1 MTTSDERRL
10 GNRIMQQLY
19 RDPDYID
26 DPILYEYVNG
36 IWQHL
41 VAAAK
46 QRGNLG
52 EEQAERFAWQVL
64 LIRDPTVNAFALP
77 GGFMGVQT
85 GLIGVVGSRD
95 ELASV
100 LAHELSHITQR
111 HIARMMAQEK
121 RMTPLMIGGMILG
134 ALAAS
139 RNPAA
144 AQALAIGGSAAVVQS
159 QLNFSR
165 DMEREAD
172 RTGFGLMQPGGF
184 APSGFVTMFQ
194 KLEQANRINDNGSW
208 PYLRSHPL
216 TTQRIADM
224 QSRLPPGVRATM
236 QGQDIGLVAQM
247 MGARA
252 RVLSRPGPDVL
263 RQWTALPGSIGFAGK
278 TPAQQAGELYA
289 ATLAYSQLGQHM
301 QAQAS
306 WARLQPLVQ
315 GQPAAL
321 REVQL
326 LQADIALAAG
336 QPAIAL
342 QALEPELQALEPEL
356 QADAASPVAVGA
368 QVTAVENA
376 MTGTVSSAV
385 ISRGADQSLLIA
397 DADPKAAAAAAA
409 AAPSVA
415 SGQRRTD
422 WLLATQALVR
432 IGPGAAAQHEALLKS
447 LTSGLLTITATQP
460 RDAPAWQALAALW
473 QLQGQ
478 PLRAIRADAEARAE
492 GCEAVAQN
500 SDGTG
505 HRFFLLLLLG
515 FVRNQLLGLVGF
527 DRHLDVDGSQDGKHV
542 GLQYRHEHLKQSHH
556 HGCGQGQC
564 GDGNHRPHA
573 NQQHLGSEVCQ
584 G

>member
-1 MTTSDERRL
+1 MGEGAEITTSDERRL
-10 GNRIMQQLY
+10 GNRIVRQIY
-19 RDPDYID
+19 RDPDFID

-36 IWQHL
+36 VWQHL

-46 QRGNLG
+46 QRGNLSQ
-52 EEQAERFAWQVL
+52 ELAERFAWQVL

-121 RMTPLMIGGMILG
+121 RMTPVMIGSLILG

-144 AQALAIGGSAAVVQS
+144 AQALAIGGSAAVAQS

-224 QSRLPPGVRATM
+224 QSRLPPGTRATM
-236 QGQDIGLVAQM
+236 AGQDIGMVAQM

-263 RQWTALPGSIGFAGK
+263 RQWTDLPSSIGFAGK
-278 TPAQQAGELYA
+278 TPAQQAADLYA
-289 ATLAYSQLGQHM
+289 AALAYSQLGRHM
-301 QAQAS
+301 QAQAM
-306 WARLQPLVQ
+306 WARLQPLTQ
-315 GQPAAL
+315 GHLNAQ
-321 REVQL
+321 RQVQL
-326 LQADIALAAG
+326 LQADIALAAR

-342 QALEPELQALEPEL
+342 QALEPTL
-356 QADAASPVAVGA
+356 QADNASPSSVASS
-368 QVTAVENA
+368 QITAVENA
-376 MTGTVSSAV
+376 MTGTVSSAT
-385 ISRGADQSLLIA
+385 ISRGADQSLSIS
-397 DADPKAAAAAAA
+397 DTDDH
-409 AAPSVA
+409 APAPATPTYTSH
-415 SGQRRTD
+415 SGQHRTD
-422 WLLATQALVR
+422 WILATQTLV
-432 IGPGAAAQHEALLKS
+432 GLGSGAAAQHGALLHS
-447 LTSGLLTITATQP
+447 LTSGLQTITATQP
-460 RDAPAWQALAALW
+460 RDAAAWQALSALW

-478 PLRAIRADAEARAE
+478 PLRAIRADAEAQAAQYDYQAAVDRLKAGQDLARKGGPTADYFEASIIDTRLRDMQSLAKEQAAE
-492 GCEAVAQN
+492 
-500 SDGTG
+500 
-505 HRFFLLLLLG
+505 
-515 FVRNQLLGLVGF
+515 
-527 DRHLDVDGSQDGKHV
+527 K
-542 GLQYRHEHLKQSHH
+542 
-556 HGCGQGQC
+556 
-564 GDGNHRPHA
+564 
-573 NQQHLGSEVCQ
+573 
-584 G
+584 

>member
-1 MTTSDERRL
+1 MHAQSHLPAMGEGAEMTTSDERRL
-10 GNRIMQQLY
+10 GNRIMQQIY

-100 LAHELSHITQR
+100 LAHEISHITQR

-121 RMTPLMIGGMILG
+121 RMTPVMIGSMILG

-139 RNPAA
+139 KNPAA
-144 AQALAIGGSAAVVQS
+144 AQALAIGGTAAVVQT

-184 APSGFVTMFQ
+184 AQGGFVTMFE
-194 KLEQANRINDNGSW
+194 KLEQASRINDNGSW

-224 QSRLPPGVRATM
+224 QSRLPAGARSSMA
-236 QGQDIGLVAQM
+236 GQDSGLVAQM

-252 RVLSRPGPDVL
+252 RVLSRPGPGAL
-263 RQWTALPGSIGFAGK
+263 RQWAEQPANSTFARK
-278 TPAQQAGELYA
+278 APPQQAADLYA
-289 ATLAYSQLGQHM
+289 AALACSQLGQHA
-301 QAQAS
+301 QAQTL
-306 WARLQPLVQ
+306 WEQLLQLVQ
-315 GQPAAL
+315 THGQGEAL
-321 REVQL
+321 RQARL
-326 LQADIALAAG
+326 LQADLALAAR
-336 QPAIAL
+336 QPAQAL
-342 QALEPELQALEPEL
+342 QALEPMLQAGNG
-356 QADAASPVAVGA
+356 AAPAAAGA

-385 ISRGADQSLLIA
+385 ISRGADQSLSIA
-397 DADPKAAAAAAA
+397 DADPRAPVA
-409 AAPSVA
+409 AAPA
-415 SGQRRTD
+415 MAGDSGQRRTD
-422 WLLATQALVR
+422 GLLATQALVR
-432 IGPGAAAQHEALLKS
+432 LGASGAAQHEALIKT
-447 LTSGLLTITATQP
+447 LTGGLQTITATQP
-460 RDAPAWQALAALW
+460 RDAPAWQALSALW

-478 PLRAIRADAEARAE
+478 PLRAVRADAEARAAQYDYAAAVDRLKA
-492 GCEAVAQN
+492 GQDLARKGGPGADYFEA
-500 SDGTG
+500 SIIDT
-505 HRFFLLLLLG
+505 RL
-515 FVRNQLLGLVGF
+515 R
-527 DRHLDVDGSQDGKHV
+527 
-542 GLQYRHEHLKQSHH
+542 EMQSLAKE
-556 HGCGQGQC
+556 QAA
-564 GDGNHRPHA
+564 DK
-573 NQQHLGSEVCQ
+573 
-584 G
+584 